1 LRGRTAQYQ
10 AAYPDHFS
18 LLEDHLTKYILAGAT
33 ALVLLSSAAMAQTAT
48 DTTTSSQTTVVQP
61 PAPPPP
67 AAMVT
72 PPPPPAPGEGSMA
85 TERTVTGVD
94 AYGNKIYS
102 KSTTYRD
109 SDGVATDSRT
119 VKTIA
124 PPPPPPPPAVSTSSS
139 SVTTTT
145 APAPN

>member
-1 LRGRTAQYQ
+1 
-10 AAYPDHFS
+10 
-18 LLEDHLTKYILAGAT
+18 
-33 ALVLLSSAAMAQTAT
+33 MAQTAT
-48 DTTTSSQTTVVQP
+48 DTTTTSQTTVVQP

-67 AAMVT
+67 TLVT
-72 PPPPPAPGEGSMA
+72 PPPPPVPGEGSMA
-85 TERTVTGVD
+85 TEKTVTGVD

-109 SDGVATDSRT
+109 GEGVATDSRT
-119 VKTIA
+119 VKTIV
-124 PPPPPPPPAVSTSSS
+124 PPPPPPPAVSTSSS